1 MGKKVI
7 RLTEKDL
14 MKIVESVINEQG
26 SADRMID
33 QKSKELTKG
42 IVTDV
47 DKANNKY
54 KCIPEQFR
62 YPVDVLI
69 KKGYS
74 KLWIK
79 VALGIIGR
87 ESSFASGARYNVLS
101 TLKQIANVVGYDS
114 SLGPA
119 QMTGSTAKELGI
131 DTDDL
136 FTNLGALDAAYRL
149 VEKNFKEARKNKGY
163 TEEPSRLGNK
173 GTGNATLD
181 IAIAAYNMGASV
193 MGPWCES
200 TDPERKKNNLKTKCS
215 KIKKE
220 DQVEVKN
227 YLPNF
232 HTERWDGVNITTH
245 KYVEEVAGWIRK
257 MNCF

>member
-7 RLTEKDL
+7 RLTENDL

-69 KKGYS
+69 KRGYS

-87 ESSFASGARYNVLS
+87 ESSFASGTRYNV
-101 TLKQIANVVGYDS
+101 TNVLKQMANIVGYNS

-119 QMTGSTAKELGI
+119 QMKGSTAEDLGL

-136 FTNLGALDAAYRL
+136 FTDLGALDAAYRL
-149 VEKNFKEARKNKGY
+149 IKKNFNIARSKGY
-163 TEEPSRLGNK
+163 TEKPSNIGIK

-181 IAIAAYNMGASV
+181 IAIAAYNLGTSV
-193 MGPWCES
+193 TGPWCES
-200 TDPERKKNNLKTKCS
+200 TDPERKKKGLKTKCS
-215 KIKKE
+215 KLKKE
-220 DQVEVKN
+220 EQVEVKN

-232 HTERWDGVNITTH
+232 HTERWDGVDISSH
-245 KYVEEVAGWIRK
+245 GYVIEVASWVRK